1 MIEEK
6 QGEITSVESA
16 IAAVKEIK
24 GDCKERNF
32 TNDTSNFLHMGNP
45 KTFPFGFWFRGEHFT
60 SSTRLTPWIFR
71 PENGV
76 CHRETGIVNHLESRN
91 SELRGC
97 SNIFEK
103 LSLMQHYSI
112 PTRLLDWSE
121 SFLVSLF
128 FAASS
133 DPKQDGALYVLN
145 ARSLNFETGLRA
157 GHDNLHMA
165 NSYGVKFRCEM
176 IHSRTYPEWIKRV
189 ESKYSEFD
197 WNEIKE
203 SYKDE
208 SRDILMPDF
217 DNPES
222 PHNLEVI
229 KQFCSPVAVMPN
241 WLNSRMAPQN
251 SVFTIHGG
259 KFYNEDV
266 YDEDIPRNFRIPSPM
281 TFDEIPNSKKIVKQ
295 FIIPKDKKPIIKE
308 EMYMM
313 GIHDGLLFPE
323 LDKQLNY
330 LNRLW

>member
-16 IAAVKEIK
+16 IAAVKAIQRS
-24 GDCKERNF
+24 CKERGF
-32 TNDTSNFLHMGNP
+32 TNDKSNFLHMGNP
-45 KTFPFGFWFRGEHFT
+45 KTFPFGFWFRGEPFT
-60 SSTRLTPWIFR
+60 ASTRLTPGIFR
-71 PENGV
+71 KKKGL

-91 SELRGC
+91 SELRNC
-97 SNIFEK
+97 TNIFEK
-103 LSLMQHYSI
+103 LSLMQHFSI

-128 FAASS
+128 FAVSS
-133 DPKQDGALYVLN
+133 DTEEDASLYVLN
-145 ARSLNFETGLRA
+145 ARSLNFETGLRS

-176 IHSRTYPEWIKRV
+176 INSRTYPEWVKRID
-189 ESKYSEFD
+189 SKYSEFD
-197 WNEIKE
+197 WKEIKD
-203 SYKDE
+203 SYNE
-208 SRDILMPDF
+208 EARDVLVPDTE
-217 DNPES
+217 DPES

-259 KFYNEDV
+259 KFYNDDV
-266 YDEDIPRNFRIPSPM
+266 YDEDVPVELRIPAPI
-281 TFDEIPNSKKIVKQ
+281 TFDEIPNSKKVVKQ
-295 FIIPKDKKPIIKE
+295 FIIPGDSKETIRE

-323 LDKQLNY
+323 LDKQVNY